1 MKNCTLAALNL
12 PQNPHD
18 EKNGLL
24 NIVLSYKDDWASRP
38 SHKRFTVELVALPR
52 RSDAGK
58 FPDGMVQTVVRT
70 LDSPP
75 MAAAVA
81 RGEIEYGN
89 NFYGT
94 SIYMVMGSFRL
105 PNSEEPL
112 GVALFQK
119 AFSISKEAARAR
131 TNPLW
136 EMLFRD
142 IVLKGT
148 KMRFCCGK
156 IESDVPGSSEQTC
169 CCGGWTHNLKD
180 IVRQLI
186 VALRVTRNSFIWF
199 T

>member
-24 NIVLSYKDDWASRP
+24 NIVISYKDDWASHP
-38 SHKRFTVELVALPR
+38 PHKRFIVDVVAFPR

-58 FPDGMVQTVVRT
+58 FPDGIVQTVVRT
-70 LDSPP
+70 LDSPS

-81 RGEIEYGN
+81 RGNIEYGS

-94 SIYMVMGSFRL
+94 SIYLVMGSFKL

-131 TNPLW
+131 TYPFW
-136 EMLFRD
+136 VMLFRD
-142 IVLKGT
+142 IVLNA
-148 KMRFCCGK
+148 RICD
-156 IESDVPGSSEQTC
+156 S
-169 CCGGWTHNLKD
+169 
-180 IVRQLI
+180 
-186 VALRVTRNSFIWF
+186 VAER
-199 T
+199 